1 MPGMCGTLWRIQEA
15 SGLSAMEVGEARG
28 KAVALRPSHGGG
40 KEFAS
45 QGQKRE
51 GHWGWCN
58 NMSKDRQESK
68 GELAQSVKSVS
79 ETVGQWT
86 SGTYWD
92 PAVESLKGQAMG
104 FWLSSAGRGEPW
116 LVFELRNDSGCLIWQ
131 HRIKQM
137 GGSRERHKLKDL
149 LGGSCCLLSWPELIQ
164 VKEGGWPATL
174 LCLCAIRFPCRG
186 VGTKIGSQSM
196 KFKDS

>member
-137 GGSRERHKLKDL
+137 GGSRERHISWKT
-149 LGGSCCLLSWPELIQ
+149 CLEAL
-164 VKEGGWPATL
+164 AA
-174 LCLCAIRFPCRG
+174 CCRG
-186 VGTKIGSQSM
+186 QSSYKLRKGDSPPRCCVCVQLGSLAGE
-196 KFKDS
+196 